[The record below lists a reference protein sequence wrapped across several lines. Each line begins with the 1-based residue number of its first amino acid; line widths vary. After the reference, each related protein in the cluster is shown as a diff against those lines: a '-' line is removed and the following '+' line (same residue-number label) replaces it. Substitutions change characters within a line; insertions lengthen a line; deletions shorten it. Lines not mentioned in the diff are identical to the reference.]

1 MKKLLA
7 LPLILGLSL
16 FATAVPAHAQ
26 VKVGVV
32 DMDKV
37 FKSYYKTKDAETTIN
52 DARSSA
58 KKELDDRMADYSKE
72 LDGIKKLEEELSR
85 PELSKASKDDKSKQR
100 DEKIAHIR
108 STEREIKE
116 FQASREKDLQSQA
129 IRMRNKIVEE
139 IQELI
144 QKEVKADGFS
154 LVLDKSG
161 SSLNGVPI
169 ILYSNSD
176 WDFSDKIITELNKN
190 RSSAAP
196 AATAPAATAP
206 AATTT
211 PAATTKKK

>member
-7 LPLILGLSL
+7 LPCILGLSL
-16 FATAVPAHAQ
+16 FATALPAHAQ

-116 FQASREKDLQSQA
+116 FQASREKDLQAQA

-139 IQELI
+139 IQDLI
-144 QKEVKADGFS
+144 QKEVKAENFS

-169 ILYSNSD
+169 ILYSNTD
-176 WDFSDKIITELNKN
+176 WDFSDKIITQLNQN
-190 RSSAAP
+190 RSKDSAAP
-196 AATAPAATAP
+196 AAATVPA
-206 AATTT
+206 T
-211 PAATTKKK
+211 PAASTKKK